1 MANFIHQ
8 FDLTEWHALKI
19 SNNTIM
25 NILDRQVLRWLESI
39 KNKANI
45 TDGSPADLLIE
56 DLRYEGTSTY
66 Y

>member
-1 MANFIHQ
+1 MANFIHL

-25 NILDRQVLRWLESI
+25 KILDRQVLRWLESI